1 MILYPQIQNPK
12 WMTKMKRFKRVL
24 NERHGA
30 LTGGGTAD
38 AANNLNMQD
47 YANPAVIRALNSFVG
62 TICDRHVFPEQAI
75 GVLRNYL
82 SKVQLTFGEV
92 PMMEGESGSIEL
104 PLSVGAGRF
113 GKGMETPYDEF
124 EEDDGISHI
133 KEGGLTLVIGYE
145 RQEDNSCK
153 LTASVK

>member
-1 MILYPQIQNPK
+1 
-12 WMTKMKRFKRVL
+12 MKRFKKVIT
-24 NERHGA
+24 EGHGA
-30 LTGGGTAD
+30 VSGGPSAD
-38 AANNLNMQD
+38 ASSNLNMQD

-62 TICDRHVFPEQAI
+62 IVTNNYVLPENAV

-92 PMMEGESGSIEL
+92 PVMEGESGSVEL

-113 GKGMETPYDEF
+113 GKGLETPYDEF

-133 KEGGLTLVIGYE
+133 KEGGLTLVLNYKMN
-145 RQEDNSCK
+145 EDNSYR

>member
-1 MILYPQIQNPK
+1 
-12 WMTKMKRFKRVL
+12 MKRFKKVIT
-24 NERHGA
+24 EGHGA
-30 LTGGGTAD
+30 VSGGPSAD
-38 AANNLNMQD
+38 ASSNLNMQD
-47 YANPAVIRALNSFVG
+47 YANPAVLRALNSFVG
-62 TICDRHVFPEQAI
+62 IVTNNYVLPENAI

-92 PMMEGESGSIEL
+92 PVMEGESGSVEL

-113 GKGMETPYDEF
+113 GKGIDTPYDEF

-133 KEGGLTLVIGYE
+133 KEGGLTLVLDYKMN
-145 RQEDNSCK
+145 EDNSYR

>member
-1 MILYPQIQNPK
+1 
-12 WMTKMKRFKRVL
+12 MKRFKKVIT
-24 NERHGA
+24 EGHGA
-30 LTGGGTAD
+30 VSGGPSAD
-38 AANNLNMQD
+38 ASSNLNMQD
-47 YANPAVIRALNSFVG
+47 YANPAVLRALNSFVG
-62 TICDRHVFPEQAI
+62 IVTNNYVLPESAI

-92 PMMEGESGSIEL
+92 PVMEGESGSVEL

-113 GKGMETPYDEF
+113 GKGIDTPYDEF

-133 KEGGLTLVIGYE
+133 KEGGLTLVLNYKMN
-145 RQEDNSCK
+145 EDNSYR

>member
-1 MILYPQIQNPK
+1 
-12 WMTKMKRFKRVL
+12 MKRFKRVL

-47 YANPAVIRALNSFVG
+47 YANPAVIRALKSFVG
-62 TICDRHVFPEQAI
+62 TICDKHVFPEQAI
-75 GVLRNYL
+75 SVLRNYL

-92 PMMEGESGSIEL
+92 PMMEGESGSVEL

-133 KEGGLTLVIGYE
+133 KEGGLALVIGYE
-145 RQEDNSCK
+145 KQEDNSYK

>member
-1 MILYPQIQNPK
+1 
-12 WMTKMKRFKRVL
+12 MKRFKKVIT
-24 NERHGA
+24 EGHGA
-30 LTGGGTAD
+30 VSGGPSAD
-38 AANNLNMQD
+38 ASSNLNMQD
-47 YANPAVIRALNSFVG
+47 YANPAVLRALNSFVG
-62 TICDRHVFPEQAI
+62 IVTNNYVLPENAI

-92 PMMEGESGSIEL
+92 PVMEGESGSVEL

-113 GKGMETPYDEF
+113 GKGVDTPYDEF

-133 KEGGLTLVIGYE
+133 KEGGLTLVLDYKMN
-145 RQEDNSCK
+145 EDNSYR

>member
-1 MILYPQIQNPK
+1 
-12 WMTKMKRFKRVL
+12 MTKMKRFKKVIT
-24 NERHGA
+24 EGHGA
-30 LTGGGTAD
+30 VSGGPSAD
-38 AANNLNMQD
+38 ASSNLNMQD
-47 YANPAVIRALNSFVG
+47 YANPAVLRALNSFVG
-62 TICDRHVFPEQAI
+62 IVTNNYVLPENAI

-92 PMMEGESGSIEL
+92 PVMEGESGSVEL

-113 GKGMETPYDEF
+113 GKGLDTPYDEF

-133 KEGGLTLVIGYE
+133 KEGGLTLVLDYKMN
-145 RQEDNSCK
+145 EDNSYR

>member
-1 MILYPQIQNPK
+1 
-12 WMTKMKRFKRVL
+12 MKRFKKVIT
-24 NERHGA
+24 EGHGA
-30 LTGGGTAD
+30 VAGGPSAD
-38 AANNLNMQD
+38 ASSNLNMQD
-47 YANPAVIRALNSFVG
+47 YANPAVLRALNSFVG
-62 TICDRHVFPEQAI
+62 IVTNNYVLPESAI

-92 PMMEGESGSIEL
+92 PVMEGESGSVEL

-113 GKGMETPYDEF
+113 GKGIDTPYDEF

-133 KEGGLTLVIGYE
+133 KEGGLTLVLNYKMN
-145 RQEDNSCK
+145 EDNSYR

>member
-1 MILYPQIQNPK
+1 
-12 WMTKMKRFKRVL
+12 MTKMKRFKKVIT
-24 NERHGA
+24 EGHGA
-30 LTGGGTAD
+30 VSGGPSAD
-38 AANNLNMQD
+38 ASSNLNMQD
-47 YANPAVIRALNSFVG
+47 YANPAVLRALNSFVG
-62 TICDRHVFPEQAI
+62 IVTNNYVLPENAI

-92 PMMEGESGSIEL
+92 PVMEGESGSVEL

-113 GKGMETPYDEF
+113 GKGVDTPYDEF

-133 KEGGLTLVIGYE
+133 KEGGLTLVLNYKMN
-145 RQEDNSCK
+145 EDNSYR

>member
-1 MILYPQIQNPK
+1 
-12 WMTKMKRFKRVL
+12 MKRFKKVIT
-24 NERHGA
+24 EGHGA
-30 LTGGGTAD
+30 LSGGPSAD
-38 AANNLNMQD
+38 ASSNLNMQD
-47 YANPAVIRALNSFVG
+47 YANPAVLRALNSFVG
-62 TICDRHVFPEQAI
+62 IVTNNYVLPESAI

-92 PMMEGESGSIEL
+92 PVMEGESGSVEL

-113 GKGMETPYDEF
+113 GKGIDTPYDEF

-133 KEGGLTLVIGYE
+133 KEGGLTLVLNYKMN
-145 RQEDNSCK
+145 EDNSYR

>member
-1 MILYPQIQNPK
+1 
-12 WMTKMKRFKRVL
+12 MKRFKKVIT
-24 NERHGA
+24 EGHGA
-30 LTGGGTAD
+30 VSGGPSAD
-38 AANNLNMQD
+38 ASSNLNMQD
-47 YANPAVIRALNSFVG
+47 YANPAVLRALNSFVG
-62 TICDRHVFPEQAI
+62 IVTNNYVLPENAI

-92 PMMEGESGSIEL
+92 PVMEGESGSVEL

-113 GKGMETPYDEF
+113 GKGIDTPYDEF

-133 KEGGLTLVIGYE
+133 KEGGLTLVLNYKMN
-145 RQEDNSCK
+145 EDNSYR

>member
-1 MILYPQIQNPK
+1 M
-12 WMTKMKRFKRVL
+12 
-24 NERHGA
+24 
-30 LTGGGTAD
+30 
-38 AANNLNMQD
+38 
-47 YANPAVIRALNSFVG
+47 
-62 TICDRHVFPEQAI
+62 
-75 GVLRNYL
+75 RNYL

-92 PMMEGESGSIEL
+92 PMMEGESGSVEL

-133 KEGGLTLVIGYE
+133 KEGGLALVIGYE
-145 RQEDNSCK
+145 KQEDNSYK